1 MYVQNQTI
9 NIDESVSKSWLKW
22 VEESYIPATIEKTDC
37 VKICLFKVLI
47 QEEMGGITYSLQ
59 YFAET
64 QEKLRSFYE
73 KNRVFFLQEMNARF
87 PNKFVTFE
95 TELQLLNEVKK

>member
-1 MYVQNQTI
+1 MYAQNQTI
-9 NIDESVSKSWLKW
+9 NIDESVSKSWLQW
-22 VEESYIPATIEKTDC
+22 IQETYIPTTIQTTDC

-64 QEKLRSFYE
+64 QEKLHAFYD
-73 KNRVFFLQEMNARF
+73 KNRTSFLQEMNARF

-95 TELQLLNEVKK
+95 TELQLLNEVTK